1 VTEDEK
7 ISILFVSDERMMRDA
22 LLAVF
27 SRSEDMNI
35 IGANDD
41 VSDLSEPAGECGP
54 DVIVVNVAGLRTAAT
69 MVRQSLARWPLSRV
83 VVLSSFSNKA
93 FVAEVL
99 RAGAHGYIT
108 TRSTSQELLD
118 AIHTVASG
126 STYLCSRM
134 RQSILEGFVQGQ
146 ADKAEAD
153 WPAVTDREAAILQLL
168 GDGRTSK
175 EIAATM
181 NLSSKT
187 IDACRRQLMEKLDVD
202 STAGLVKCA
211 IALGLTTVDPRPAP
225 ARR

>member
-1 VTEDEK
+1 VTKDEK
-7 ISILFVSDERMMRDA
+7 IRILFVSDERMVRDA

-27 SRSEDMNI
+27 SGSEDMNV
-35 IGANDD
+35 IGANED
-41 VSDLSEPAGECGP
+41 VSGLSEPAGERLP
-54 DVIVVNVAGLRTAAT
+54 DVIVVSIAGVRTAAT
-69 MVRQSLARWPLSRV
+69 IIRQALAQWPKSRV

-108 TRSTSQELLD
+108 TRSTSHELLD
-118 AIHTVASG
+118 AIRTVASG

-146 ADKAEAD
+146 ADKVEAD
-153 WPAVTDREAAILQLL
+153 WPAVTDREATILQLL
-168 GDGRTSK
+168 GEGRTSK
-175 EIAATM
+175 EIAAAM

-211 IALGLTTVDPRPAP
+211 IALGLTSVDPSPAP
-225 ARR
+225 AR